1 MFIPIHDDNPLKV
14 ISFQRVTVGLIIANV
29 LTFLW
34 QTSLAPGEMIAA
46 DQAFGVVPAALVG
59 GLPDFGAFPE
69 ELALL
74 TYMFLHA
81 DVWHLAGNMLF
92 LWVLGDN
99 VEDDLGHLRYL
110 AFYLLCGVAAALLFS
125 VPKPDSTVPLIG
137 ASGATSGLVAAY
149 LMLHPR
155 VRMWAVFVMR
165 IPLYVPAWGVL
176 GGWVAFQVVMV
187 VADPGSPTA
196 WWGHIGGFLAG
207 VVLTPLL
214 KRPGVP
220 LFGRAPIRRMQD
232 PAPR

>member
-14 ISFQRVTVGLIIANV
+14 IAFQRVTVGLIVANV
-29 LTFLW
+29 LAFLW
-34 QTSLAPGEMIAA
+34 QTSLAPGEIIAA
-46 DQAFGVVPAALVG
+46 DQAFGVVPAALFG
-59 GLPDFGAFPE
+59 GLPDFGNFPE
-69 ELALL
+69 EFALI

-99 VEDDLGHLRYL
+99 VEDDLGHVRYL
-110 AFYLLCGVAAALLFS
+110 AFYLLCGIAAALLFAALRA
-125 VPKPDSTVPLIG
+125 DSTIPLIG

-155 VRMWAVFVMR
+155 VRMWAVFIMR
-165 IPLYVPAWGVL
+165 FPINIPAWGVL
-176 GGWVAFQVVMV
+176 GGWIAFQVAMV

-207 VVLTPLL
+207 LALTPFL
-214 KRPGVP
+214 KRPEVP
-220 LFGRAPIRRMQD
+220 LFGGPVTGPDHGTSA
-232 PAPR
+232 